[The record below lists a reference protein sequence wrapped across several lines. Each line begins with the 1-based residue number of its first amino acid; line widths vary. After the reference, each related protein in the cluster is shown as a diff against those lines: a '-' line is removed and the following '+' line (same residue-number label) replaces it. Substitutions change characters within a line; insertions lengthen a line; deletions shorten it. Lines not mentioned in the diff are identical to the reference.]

1 MCVRKKGLITASQT
15 LESIIGQIKYLC
27 ELTNGRGCCVAIMLC
42 IFLTSQVQQR
52 IARSGQTHMTVS
64 MPVQTSTS
72 LTMPFYSNPMMFSQ
86 TNTRSVQDTNQRHA
100 DGEFSQD
107 GQLR

>member
-1 MCVRKKGLITASQT
+1 M
-15 LESIIGQIKYLC
+15 
-27 ELTNGRGCCVAIMLC
+27 MLC
-42 IFLTSQVQQR
+42 VFLALQVQQR
-52 IARSGQTHMTVS
+52 MTQSGPTHMTVS
-64 MPVQTSTS
+64 MPVQTNTS

-86 TNTRSVQDTNQRHA
+86 TNTRSVQDTNQRHT

>member
-1 MCVRKKGLITASQT
+1 
-15 LESIIGQIKYLC
+15 
-27 ELTNGRGCCVAIMLC
+27 MLC
-42 IFLTSQVQQR
+42 LFLMWQVQQR

-64 MPVQTSTS
+64 MPVQTNTS

-86 TNTRSVQDTNQRHA
+86 TNTRSVQDTNQRHT